1 MTREKLE
8 EYLSEVLNVKYY
20 NEEELQKIYDAVKST
35 VDVIEESIGDSPLR
49 YLSESRCQDR
59 EGDHQLHPAATG
71 SRPQKGSGSS
81 RLYI

>member
-35 VDVIEESIGDSPLR
+35 VDVIEENIGR
-49 YLSESRCQDR
+49 
-59 EGDHQLHPAATG
+59 GA
-71 SRPQKGSGSS
+71 
-81 RLYI
+81 